1 MPFVAPSAGT
11 FMLNNIKNAVFC
23 LFVAMSLVGCGQVG
37 FQTVPTKIGD
47 FMGNTVEGDVSS
59 YSKEKGTATL
69 IVVSA
74 SWCGACNS
82 ELPALKKLA
91 ADYKDAGLKVL
102 VVNEDDDIETAARYK
117 RSRSIEWTML
127 HWNYEMMNKLGNPGV
142 IPVHYLVDAQDS
154 VQRVDVGVFNDSKMR
169 HELDRLL
176 VRPKS

>member
-1 MPFVAPSAGT
+1 MKKIMLSKVKCILLGLSVALLCA
-11 FMLNNIKNAVFC
+11 
-23 LFVAMSLVGCGQVG
+23 GCGQVG

-47 FMGNTVEGDVSS
+47 FTGNTVEGEVSS
-59 YSKEKGTATL
+59 YAKEKGKATL

-117 RSRSIEWTML
+117 SSRKIEWTML

-169 HELDRLL
+169 HELDRLFKQ
-176 VRPKS
+176 PYSGKE

>member
-1 MPFVAPSAGT
+1 MTMSIKIKRVLFFMAVA
-11 FMLNNIKNAVFC
+11 LLC
-23 LFVAMSLVGCGQVG
+23 VGCGQVG

-47 FMGNTVEGDVSS
+47 FTGNTVEGNVSS
-59 YSKEKGTATL
+59 YSKEKGKATL

-82 ELPALKKLA
+82 ELPTLKELA
-91 ADYKDAGLKVL
+91 AEYKEAGLKVL

-117 RSRSIEWTML
+117 SSRKIEWTML

-142 IPVHYLVDAQDS
+142 IPVHYLVDSQDS
-154 VQRVDVGVFNDSKMR
+154 VQRVDVGAIDASKMR

-176 VRPKS
+176 KRPNT

>member
-1 MPFVAPSAGT
+1 
-11 FMLNNIKNAVFC
+11 MLFRVKC
-23 LFVAMSLVGCGQVG
+23 LAIVLFATLLLAGCGQVG
-37 FQTVPTKIGD
+37 FQTVPSKIED
-47 FMGNTVEGDVSS
+47 FQGNTVEGDVSS
-59 YSKEKGTATL
+59 YSKEKGAATL

-91 ADYKDAGLKVL
+91 AEYEGLGLKVL

-117 RSRSIEWTML
+117 SSRGIEWTML

-154 VQRVDVGVFNDSKMR
+154 VQRVDVGAIDASKMR

-176 VRPKS
+176 KRPNS

>member
-1 MPFVAPSAGT
+1 
-11 FMLNNIKNAVFC
+11 MLFRVKCLAIV
-23 LFVAMSLVGCGQVG
+23 LFVVLLFAGCGQVG
-37 FQTVPTKIGD
+37 FQTVPSKIED
-47 FMGNTVEGDVSS
+47 FQGNTVEGDVSS

-82 ELPALKKLA
+82 ELPTLKELA
-91 ADYKDAGLKVL
+91 AEYKEAGLKVL

-117 RSRSIEWTML
+117 SSRKIEWTML

-142 IPVHYLVDAQDS
+142 IPVHYLVDSQDS
-154 VQRVDVGVFNDSKMR
+154 VQRVDVGAIDASKMR

-176 VRPKS
+176 KRPNT

>member
-1 MPFVAPSAGT
+1 
-11 FMLNNIKNAVFC
+11 MLFRVKFLAIV
-23 LFVAMSLVGCGQVG
+23 LFVVLLFAGCGQVG
-37 FQTVPTKIGD
+37 FQTVPSKIED
-47 FMGNTVEGDVSS
+47 FQGNTVEGDVSS
-59 YSKEKGTATL
+59 YSKEKGAATL

-91 ADYKDAGLKVL
+91 AEYEGLGLKVL

-117 RSRSIEWTML
+117 SSRKIEWTML

-142 IPVHYLVDAQDS
+142 IPVHYLVDSQDS
-154 VQRVDVGVFNDSKMR
+154 VQRVDVGAIDASKMR

-176 VRPKS
+176 KRPNT

>member
-11 FMLNNIKNAVFC
+11 FMLNKIKSAVFC
-23 LFVAMSLVGCGQVG
+23 LLVAMSLVGCGQVG

-47 FMGNTVEGDVSS
+47 FEGNTVEGDVSS
-59 YSKEKGTATL
+59 YSKEKGKATL

-91 ADYKDAGLKVL
+91 ADYKDVGLKVL
-102 VVNEDDDIETAARYK
+102 VVNEDDDIETAAKYK
-117 RSRSIEWTML
+117 RSRGIEWTML

-154 VQRVDVGVFNDSKMR
+154 VQRVDVGAIDASKMR

-176 VRPKS
+176 KRPNS